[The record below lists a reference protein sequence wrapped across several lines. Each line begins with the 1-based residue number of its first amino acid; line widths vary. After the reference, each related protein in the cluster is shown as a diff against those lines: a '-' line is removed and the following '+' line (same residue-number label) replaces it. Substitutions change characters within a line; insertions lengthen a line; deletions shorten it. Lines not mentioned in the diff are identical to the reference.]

1 MNTLIRFTVLSLTLL
16 GSALA
21 GVGANAQTAG
31 LDLSA
36 YKGKVVYIDFWAS
49 WCGPCRQS
57 FPWMNELHR
66 QKADDGLVILAVNL
80 DQERELAD
88 QFINELNPAFNILF
102 DGSGVLATEFKVT
115 AMPSAFIVGRDGK
128 VRIKHLGFHKEKR
141 LQYEQEIQ
149 QLLDEPA
156 AVSLS
161 TLDNNA
167 H

>member
-1 MNTLIRFTVLSLTLL
+1 MNTLIRFVILSVTVLGL
-16 GSALA
+16 AL
-21 GVGANAQTAG
+21 VGTSANAQTAG

-66 QKADDGLVILAVNL
+66 QKADEGLVIIAVNL

-88 QFINELNPAFNILF
+88 KFITELNPAFSILF
-102 DGSGVLATEFKVT
+102 DASGALATEFKVA

-128 VRIKHLGFHKEKR
+128 LRIKHLGFHKEKR
-141 LQYEQEIQ
+141 PQYEQEIQ
-149 QLLDEPA
+149 QLLDEPT
-156 AVSLS
+156 SLS
-161 TLDNNA
+161 LSNNA
-167 H
+167 TD